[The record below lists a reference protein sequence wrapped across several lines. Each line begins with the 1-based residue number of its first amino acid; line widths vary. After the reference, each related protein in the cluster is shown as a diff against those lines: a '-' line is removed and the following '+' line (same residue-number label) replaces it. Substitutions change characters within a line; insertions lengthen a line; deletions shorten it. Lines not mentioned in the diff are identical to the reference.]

1 MKWQPTR
8 RDPQVIITVILK
20 FLVFFALVSS
30 LQPAYAADA
39 PAEEAL
45 AEANGKE
52 APLPLIQNRFFLK
65 KNRFEFGPS
74 YGYIPNN
81 AFVTSQT
88 AGLVLAYHFSEDFAV
103 EAYPMYGIP
112 GSYKNLTVR
121 LVQIANESGNSAFQ
135 QPADQLGFGAIFAA
149 RWAPVYG
156 KINLIGEG
164 VLNFDL
170 YGTLG
175 AGIIGISSKYYVYN
189 DDPALPVVPADNL
202 ETPVYFGGNIGIGM
216 NFFLNQ
222 FVALKLDARGLPY
235 WGKGQD
241 YGQAEAPE
249 PRLYVPFVAS
259 GTICFFVPKMKPRMF
274 NF

>member
-1 MKWQPTR
+1 MKRSPPSRTRTLPTA
-8 RDPQVIITVILK
+8 LK
-20 FLVFFALVSS
+20 ALFFSFLFLCTLAPSQTLAAEG
-30 LQPAYAADA
+30 PAQ
-39 PAEEAL
+39 EAL
-45 AEANGKE
+45 AEAGGKE
-52 APLPLIQNRFFLK
+52 EPLPLIQNRFFVK

-81 AFVTSQT
+81 AFMVSQT
-88 AGLVLAYHFSEDFAV
+88 IGLTLAYHFSEDFAV
-103 EAYPMYGIP
+103 EAVPMFGPP

-121 LVQIANESGNSAFQ
+121 LVQIAQESGNTAFQ
-135 QPADQLGFGAIFAA
+135 QPADQITIGAIFAA

-156 KINLIGEG
+156 KINLVGEG

-175 AGIIGISSKYYVYN
+175 LGIVGINTRYYIYN
-189 DDPALPVVPADNL
+189 PDTLVEPASNL
-202 ETPVYFGGNIGIGM
+202 ENNVYPAANIGVGM

-222 FVALKLDARGLPY
+222 FIALKIDARGLPY

-249 PRLYVPFVAS
+249 NRLYVPFIAS
-259 GTICFFVPKMKPRMF
+259 GSVCIFVPKMQARMF

>member
-1 MKWQPTR
+1 M
-8 RDPQVIITVILK
+8 
-20 FLVFFALVSS
+20 
-30 LQPAYAADA
+30 AADG
-39 PAEEAL
+39 PAQDAM
-45 AEANGKE
+45 AEAGGKE
-52 APLPLIQNRFFLK
+52 EPLPLIQNRFFLK

-88 AGLVLAYHFSEDFAV
+88 IGLNLAYHFSEDFAV
-103 EAYPMYGIP
+103 EAMPMFGLP
-112 GSYKNLTVR
+112 GGYKNLTIR
-121 LVQIANESGNSAFQ
+121 LVQIAQESGNTAFQ
-135 QPADQLGFGAIFAA
+135 QPADQVTIGAIFAA

-175 AGIIGISSKYYVYN
+175 LGIVGINTTYYVASSTEEVPIEEGGSPQNNVY
-189 DDPALPVVPADNL
+189 PAA
-202 ETPVYFGGNIGIGM
+202 NIGVGM

-222 FVALKLDARGLPY
+222 FIALKLDARGLPY
-235 WGKGQD
+235 WGAGQD

-249 PRLYVPFVAS
+249 PRLYVPFVVS
-259 GTICFFVPKMKPRMF
+259 GSLSFFVPKMQPRMF